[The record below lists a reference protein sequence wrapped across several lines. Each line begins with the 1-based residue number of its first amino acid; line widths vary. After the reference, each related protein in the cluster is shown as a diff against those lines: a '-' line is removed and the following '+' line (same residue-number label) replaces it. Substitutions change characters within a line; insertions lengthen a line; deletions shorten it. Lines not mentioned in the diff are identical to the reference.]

1 MTLVYRTRIDI
12 DNPSHELVPGHAGC
26 RRRRE
31 QRFLCRTCGES
42 SLWRRRCWG
51 WARSLPTINQDILIP
66 WIERKSNAEFIV
78 VSGNIDNVE
87 PLDRDRSL
95 T

>member
-1 MTLVYRTRIDI
+1 MRRVFIGAVALLGLGALIAYRY
-12 DNPSHELVPGHAGC
+12 
-26 RRRRE
+26 
-31 QRFLCRTCGES
+31 
-42 SLWRRRCWG
+42 
-51 WARSLPTINQDILIP
+51 QDILIP
-66 WIERKSNAEFIV
+66 WIEGKSNAEFIV

>member
-1 MTLVYRTRIDI
+1 
-12 DNPSHELVPGHAGC
+12 
-26 RRRRE
+26 
-31 QRFLCRTCGES
+31 
-42 SLWRRRCWG
+42 LWRRRCWG

-66 WIERKSNAEFIV
+66 WIEGKSNAEFIV